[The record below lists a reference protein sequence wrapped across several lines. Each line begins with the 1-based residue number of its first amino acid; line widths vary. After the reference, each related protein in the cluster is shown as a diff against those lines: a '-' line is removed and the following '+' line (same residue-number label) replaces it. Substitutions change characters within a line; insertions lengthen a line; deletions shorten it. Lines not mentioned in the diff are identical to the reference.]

1 MGPFASDLVR
11 LVGSPGRYS
20 LTLSRIAEFAAA
32 TGDDAGT
39 AGLVAEFARSAAELT
54 TVGLP
59 SCSAHPGHA
68 KQPAEHCPKQQV
80 QRLAAGSRRGEESS
94 EGIDV
99 GWVHRGTQGETQ
111 RRR

>member
-1 MGPFASDLVR
+1 MGPFASVLVS

-20 LTLSRIAEFAAA
+20 LTLPRIAEFAAA
-32 TGDDAGT
+32 TGDDAGI
-39 AGLVAEFARSAAELT
+39 AGLVAEFARLAAELAT
-54 TVGLP
+54 AGLP
-59 SCSAHPGHA
+59 SCSAHPCHA
-68 KQPAEHCPKQQV
+68 KQPAEHRPEQQV

-99 GWVHRGTQGETQ
+99 GRVHRGTQGETQ